1 MQNLEELKSN
11 EKNFFENKNKIE
23 LLINSL
29 KSINFVKRFF
39 RKAKIKRLNKKLD
52 FFNETHLNN
61 CKLYLE
67 KNDNEYIKL
76 VNQNYELLESDLS
89 IFKITSLGS
98 NMYKSNALFFEGKIH
113 HNGFIYLQ
121 TTETIFS
128 GSGAYPKTIYGK
140 IDYLG
145 NTQMRAGEIGIVI
158 FGDKIPYKYNTKI
171 SKNGEIKLTSN
182 DNYRTLGD
190 CFILKMI
197 CDPFCGDNQKRE
209 LFLENRIVLKQI
221 ILKFRTELLNK

>member
-1 MQNLEELKSN
+1 MFYLILPKIKFLIMQNLEELKSN

-121 TTETIFS
+121 TT
-128 GSGAYPKTIYGK
+128 
-140 IDYLG
+140 
-145 NTQMRAGEIGIVI
+145 
-158 FGDKIPYKYNTKI
+158 
-171 SKNGEIKLTSN
+171 
-182 DNYRTLGD
+182 
-190 CFILKMI
+190 
-197 CDPFCGDNQKRE
+197 
-209 LFLENRIVLKQI
+209 
-221 ILKFRTELLNK
+221 